1 MISMELQ
8 REVPQYMAI
17 PWLMTWVMARTVSA
31 GREGESGRRG
41 LAGAALAEGGSHRA
55 DGWRASHCP
64 MLRWELGGVQGMLS
78 EEQDG
83 DRGSSHSGC
92 ATDHSRPDMLTRC
105 QALPCMESS
114 LRLLPVAPCPVE
126 LPALALLQG
135 EGLMHYPHRET
146 HRGKPE
152 PCVSH
157 SGVLGGASPE
167 PCRLGPSQGVLLQ
180 PKAGSGE
187 GKGHK
192 AHPASTG
199 AHTPACS

>member
-1 MISMELQ
+1 
-8 REVPQYMAI
+8 
-17 PWLMTWVMARTVSA
+17 MARTVSA
-31 GREGESGRRG
+31 GREGESGRWD
-41 LAGAALAEGGSHRA
+41 LAGAALAEGGSHCA

-64 MLRWELGGVQGMLS
+64 MLGWELGGVQGMLS
-78 EEQDG
+78 EEQEG

-92 ATDHSRPDMLTRC
+92 ARYHSPPDMLTQC
-105 QALPCMESS
+105 QALPAWRASS
-114 LRLLPVAPCPVE
+114 LRLLPVAPCPVG
-126 LPALALLQG
+126 LPAMALLQG
-135 EGLMHYPHRET
+135 EGLMHCPHTET

-187 GKGHK
+187 GKGHE